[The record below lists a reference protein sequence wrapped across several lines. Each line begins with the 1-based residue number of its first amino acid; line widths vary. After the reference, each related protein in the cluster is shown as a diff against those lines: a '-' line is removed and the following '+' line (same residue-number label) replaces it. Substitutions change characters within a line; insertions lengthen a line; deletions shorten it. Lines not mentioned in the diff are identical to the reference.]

1 MACPWAHC
9 TPLPMIS
16 QTKNTRFKK
25 FPLRADSKQLKY
37 GRPAGPRDIL
47 TVTLTDIFFM
57 TVRSRECERYSRSV
71 ADAGVL
77 SKARAQGGN
86 LFGHLQIC
94 RD

>member
-1 MACPWAHC
+1 MGDQPARE
-9 TPLPMIS
+9 I
-16 QTKNTRFKK
+16 F
-25 FPLRADSKQLKY
+25 LRN
-37 GRPAGPRDIL
+37 
-47 TVTLTDIFFM
+47 TLTDILFI

>member
-1 MACPWAHC
+1 
-9 TPLPMIS
+9 MIS

-47 TVTLTDIFFM
+47 TVTLTDILFM